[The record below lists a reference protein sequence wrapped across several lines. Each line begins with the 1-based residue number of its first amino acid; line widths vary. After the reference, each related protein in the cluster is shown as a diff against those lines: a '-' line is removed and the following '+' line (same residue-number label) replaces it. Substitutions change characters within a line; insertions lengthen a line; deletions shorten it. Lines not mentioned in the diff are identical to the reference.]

1 MENSDSA
8 SDHEHTDD
16 VTPVKR
22 KKGVS
27 NVSGYKRNV
36 IKETILK
43 GKAYTNRA
51 DKQII
56 VCSVGEYC
64 K

>member
-1 MENSDSA
+1 MENSNSV
-8 SDHEHTDD
+8 SDYEHTDD

-27 NVSGYKRNV
+27 NVSSYKRNV
-36 IKETILK
+36 IKEAILK
-43 GKAYTNRA
+43 GKAYTNHA
-51 DKQII
+51 DKQITAY
-56 VCSVGEYC
+56 SVDESC